1 MRKKKAKEAKNYTQ
15 ALWELKCAY
24 TKKKWLK
31 FRIKQSI
38 TRGILN
44 SRAKGIEYFGPLK
57 TKWKFPYICPSV
69 GQTEEILTSSV
80 IWMYVY
86 ITVKQKHVI
95 ETVMKKAVF
104 ITVHNLMCLEFDNIF
119 KF

>member
-1 MRKKKAKEAKNYTQ
+1 MRKKAKKAKNYTQ

-24 TKKKWLK
+24 TKKKCLK

-44 SRAKGIEYFGPLK
+44 FRAKGIEYFGPLK

-69 GQTEEILTSSV
+69 GQTEGILTSSV

-86 ITVKQKHVI
+86 ITVKQKHVT

-104 ITVHNLMCLEFDNIF
+104 LKVHNFICMEFDNIF